1 MKKILVLTDF
11 SKNSK
16 NAAAIGVFFSSK
28 LNTDLL
34 LFNSYVTN
42 SVAPV
47 VSEPW
52 MLNEVIW
59 GDDEN
64 KDSLNKQAMQLRG
77 TIDQLAANNAKPVV
91 YCETGEGKLGNIV
104 QEITRKENI
113 ELVIMGAR
121 AEKPDDD
128 GVFGSDINSVI
139 EKSRRPILIIPPGA
153 DAAGLNKMIF
163 ATEMNGKDMEAIKYL
178 AKLAGQL
185 NFKLEVVHVSA
196 PDEIKSSAE
205 KTKSAHDVFITYLN
219 HLNINYTESNGH
231 NVAELLME
239 NCKEKGAGLL
249 AVMHHQRPALSRIFH
264 KSTTKSMLNKQ
275 MLPLMVFPS
284 KME

>member
-1 MKKILVLTDF
+1 MKNILVLTDF

-16 NAAAIGVFFSSK
+16 NAAAVGVFLSSK
-28 LNTDLL
+28 LNTNLL

-59 GDDEN
+59 GDDDN
-64 KDSLNKQAMQLRG
+64 KDSLNKQATQLRDA
-77 TIDQLAANNAKPVV
+77 IDQLGATDAKPVV
-91 YCETGEGKLGNIV
+91 YCEIGEGKLGNMV
-104 QEITRKENI
+104 HEIIRKEKI

-128 GVFGSDINSVI
+128 VFGSDINSVI
-139 EKSRRPILIIPPGA
+139 QKSRRPVLIVPPGT
-153 DAAGLNKMIF
+153 DAAGLNKVVF
-163 ATEMNGKDMEAIKYL
+163 ATEMSGKDMEAIKYL

-185 NFKLEVVHVSA
+185 NFKLEVVHVSDLDA
-196 PDEIKSSAE
+196 LKSPAE
-205 KTKSAHDVFITYLN
+205 KRESGRDVFITYLN
-219 HLNINYTESNGH
+219 HLNINYTEINGN
-231 NVAELLME
+231 NVVELLTK
-239 NCKEKGAGLL
+239 NCMEKGAGLL
-249 AVMHHQRPALSRIFH
+249 AVMHHQRPVLSRIFH

-275 MLPLMVFPS
+275 MIPLMVFPS

>member
-1 MKKILVLTDF
+1 MKNILVLTDF

-16 NAAAIGVFFSSK
+16 NAAAVGVFLSSK
-28 LNTDLL
+28 LNTNLL

-59 GDDEN
+59 GDDDN
-64 KDSLNKQAMQLRG
+64 KDSLNKQATQLRDA
-77 TIDQLAANNAKPVV
+77 IDQLGATDAKPVV
-91 YCETGEGKLGNIV
+91 YCEIGEGKLGNMV
-104 QEITRKENI
+104 HEIIRKEKI

-128 GVFGSDINSVI
+128 VFGSDINSVI
-139 EKSRRPILIIPPGA
+139 QKSRRPVLIVPPGT
-153 DAAGLNKMIF
+153 DAAGLNKVVF
-163 ATEMNGKDMEAIKYL
+163 ATEMSGKDMEAIKYL